1 MNWQRT
7 GFTVD
12 TDPGR
17 LDFDVIH
24 GFLTTSYWT
33 PGINREKVE
42 KAARNSLCF
51 GVYDGTAQVGF
62 ARVISDQTS
71 FAYLADVFILESHRR
86 KGLARMLLE
95 CILDHPELQGLR
107 TWLLKTRDAHD
118 LYRKVGFSD
127 LKDPERFLVKT

>member
-1 MNWQRT
+1 MILRDLFAPIRYQIAMNWHRN

-12 TDPGR
+12 TDPQR
-17 LDFDVIH
+17 LD
-24 GFLTTSYWT
+24 
-33 PGINREKVE
+33 
-42 KAARNSLCF
+42 
-51 GVYDGTAQVGF
+51 F

-71 FAYLADVFILESHRR
+71 FAYLADVFILESHRG

-95 CILDHPELQGLR
+95 CVLAHPELQGLR